1 MASCI
6 IWLYHVSICR
16 YTTVGRDILPQI
28 KTGDVILSA
37 KLVEGQDRLILPNES
52 WSTLLPSRSL
62 FILCVCC
69 ILMASAWFYCCR
81 LACQVSHC
89 QFFFV
94 VLLSIWSSVVKG
106 NFSKKKKYL
115 KFSCLSRVKFITFS
129 QRRRLFNWSLYF
141 RACKVTCLTSTESIN
156 LAFIY
161 FFLFIFFIKGNVI
174 TKPWKLDVT
183 KHWCWFL
190 CTLIVGWKM
199 PKI

>member
-1 MASCI
+1 MQIHNCWERYSSTDKNRRCD
-6 IWLYHVSICR
+6 SICKAG
-16 YTTVGRDILPQI
+16 GRSRSPDI
-28 KTGDVILSA
+28 A
-37 KLVEGQDRLILPNES
+37 KWELIYSLAKQVTFHSLCLLHFDGISLIL
-52 WSTLLPSRSL
+52 LLQVGLSSFSL
-62 FILCVCC
+62 PV
-69 ILMASAWFYCCR
+69 
-81 LACQVSHC
+81 
-89 QFFFV
+89 FFCSFV
-94 VLLSIWSSVVKG
+94 EYLK
-106 NFSKKKKYL
+106 FSCKRELFKKKKYL